1 MKENGMQQRVRGSA
15 ILVVIILLAGIAL
28 AAANVAILLAT
39 VKGTLAIAQLAEVYQ
54 LYPLYLLSLVAAP
67 ILVAILLAVAVQ
79 QLMVGRGA
87 ATHAE
92 ATPESKPA
100 VPALAAP
107 APPSPAPALRL
118 LAVLQEEGRLIDFIE
133 EDIDGYSDAQVGAA
147 VRSIHAGCRKALR
160 QRIQLERI
168 FAAADG
174 SEVVV
179 EAGFDAAAVR
189 LTGNVAG
196 APPFRGILQHAGWR
210 AATVALPQ
218 SPGDV
223 DPHIIAPA
231 EVEIP

>member
-1 MKENGMQQRVRGSA
+1 MEQRVRGSA
-15 ILVVIILLAGIAL
+15 TLVIIILLAGIAL

-39 VKGTLAIAQLAEVYQ
+39 VKGTLAIAQLVEVYQ
-54 LYPLYLLSLVAAP
+54 LYPFYLLSLVATP
-67 ILVAILLAVAVQ
+67 ILVAVLLAVAVQ
-79 QLMVGRGA
+79 QLMVVRGA
-87 ATHAE
+87 ATHAG
-92 ATPESKPA
+92 AKPESKPA
-100 VPALAAP
+100 APALAAS
-107 APPSPAPALRL
+107 PSPAPALRL
-118 LAVLQEEGRLIDFIE
+118 LALLQEEGRLIDFIE